1 MNRHSKGYMT
11 LTLTSVILIAALML
25 ILGSHKQV
33 FFQIKRAQN
42 EVKSRQDHWVAEGG
56 LECIYARAHVDEVSS
71 GNVNA
76 CSTQPDLTMSLE
88 ASPNGKMATAQV
100 GSTILEKEI
109 QYGGSLGSGALQS
122 SAELFLRGANAFDTP
137 DPGKLTSD
145 GWKCVA
151 ARYKSTFKVLGT
163 IENKGVAHGVVPW
176 VGFDGHGQD
185 CKVANKTTTTSDG
198 TTSLSTGDF
207 VKDETV
213 APFESFYGIPVNQ
226 AGKIRDN
233 GNFHIL
239 TGTDI
244 LPSGAKMLSGC
255 GTKIKN
261 AVNAGHEF
269 IWVEGGCEISKDE
282 YPSLVAESA
291 ATSNGV
297 TLVVNN
303 GPISLISDTT
313 SGEFKGVLFHINSS
327 YSPDLGDWNSLPGA
341 DPFLNPVGASDIPLA
356 VRSNAS
362 YYQSGSFTFS
372 GGQYLDSS
380 GHSAIFNNAVSL
392 SFNKDVIDY
401 SRSKNSPPKWRKG
414 SWHDF

>member
-1 MNRHSKGYMT
+1 MIRRSEGYIT
-11 LTLTSVILIAALML
+11 LTITSFILLAAL
-25 ILGSHKQV
+25 ILVMGSYKQV

-42 EVKSRQDHWVAEGG
+42 EVKSRQDHWTAEGG
-56 LECIYARAHVDEVSS
+56 LECIYARAHVDKVSS
-71 GNVNA
+71 GNVSA
-76 CSTQPDLTMSLE
+76 CSNQPELTMSLVT
-88 ASPNGKMATAQV
+88 SSNGKMATAQV

-122 SAELFLRGANAFDTP
+122 SADLFLRGANAFDTP
-137 DPGKLTSD
+137 DPGTLTSD

-163 IENKGVAHGVVPW
+163 IQNKGVVHGYPPW
-176 VGFDGHGQD
+176 AGFDGQGKD
-185 CKVANKTTTTSDG
+185 CKTANKTTTNGNG

-207 VKDETV
+207 VKDSSV
-213 APFESFYGIPVNQ
+213 APFENFYGIPVNE
-226 AGKIRDN
+226 AEKVRDN

-239 TGTDI
+239 TGSAIT
-244 LPSGAKMLSGC
+244 SGTKVLSNC

-261 AVNAGHEF
+261 AIHAGNEF

-282 YPSLVAESA
+282 YPSLVAKSA
-291 ATSNGV
+291 ATPNGV

-313 SGEFKGVLFHINSS
+313 SGEFKGVLFHINST
-327 YSPDLGDWNSLPGA
+327 YSPDLSDWNSLPGA
-341 DPFLNPVGASDIPLA
+341 NPFLNPVGASDIPSA
-356 VRSNAS
+356 VRANAS

-401 SRSKNSPPKWRKG
+401 SRSKNSPPKWVKG
-414 SWHDF
+414 SWNDF